1 MRQSIKILLITLNII
16 AAVAMLLGKLT
27 TLVSPAH
34 WLIFAYFGLFFPFIL
49 AINFAFILFWL
60 IFRKWKTLFISL
72 VTCFLC
78 INNICNTF
86 PIHLIKRTTTDVTNR
101 LKIMTY
107 NIDAF
112 SQFSPS
118 RKSTMDSLLAFVN
131 RKNPDVVCFQEFY
144 VYNKSGQTT
153 EKNVLKRLK
162 KYPYHFIHYSVS
174 EDVFS
179 EGLAIFSKYPIDYK
193 GMCQFSKGYYMTI
206 YADIEVNSK
215 TIRVFNHHMQ
225 SYKFTADERRHY
237 EDLVGDFNSHLFR
250 DVILKFSSKM
260 NEAYNV
266 RAKQADIVAKTI
278 DESPYPIII
287 CGDFNDVPVSY
298 TYTTIKQDLLDTYAT
313 VGTGYGNTYSHK
325 LFPFRIDYIM
335 VDPSFHPISSRAA
348 HVKYSDHYPVISEV
362 GLP

>member
-1 MRQSIKILLITLNII
+1 MIL
-16 AAVAMLLGKLT
+16 AKLT
-27 TLVSPAH
+27 TVVSPVH

-49 AINFAFILFWL
+49 IINFAFILFW
-60 IFRKWKTLFISL
+60 FFCRKWKILFISL
-72 VTCFLC
+72 IACFIC
-78 INNICNTF
+78 INNICDTF
-86 PIHLIKRTTTDVTNR
+86 PIHLIKRTTSEATSR

-112 SQFSPS
+112 SQFSSS

-131 RKNPDVVCFQEFY
+131 RKNPDVICFQEFY
-144 VYNKSGQTT
+144 VYNKSGKTT
-153 EKNVLKRLK
+153 EKNVLKGLK

-193 GMCQFSKGYYMTI
+193 GICQFSKGYYMTI
-206 YADIEVNSK
+206 YTDIEVNSK

-225 SYKFTADERRHY
+225 SYKFTSDERRHY

-250 DVILKFSSKM
+250 DVVLKFSSKM

-278 DESPYPIII
+278 EQSPYPVII

-298 TYTTIKQDLLDTYAT
+298 TYTTIKEDLLDTYAT

-348 HVKYSDHYPVISEV
+348 RVKYSDHYPVISVV

>member
-1 MRQSIKILLITLNII
+1 MAMIL
-16 AAVAMLLGKLT
+16 AKLT

-49 AINFAFILFWL
+49 VINFAFMLFWL
-60 IFRKWKTLFISL
+60 LCRKWKILFISL
-72 VTCFLC
+72 IACFLC

-86 PIHLIKRTTTDVTNR
+86 PIHLIKRTTNETSSR

-131 RKNPDVVCFQEFY
+131 RKNPDVICFQEFY

-162 KYPYHFIHYSVS
+162 KYPYHFIHYSMS

-193 GMCQFSKGYYMTI
+193 GTCQFSKEYYMTI
-206 YADIEVNSK
+206 YADIVVNAK

-225 SYKFTADERRHY
+225 SYKFTSDERKHY

-266 RAKQADIVAKTI
+266 RAKQSDIVAKTI
-278 DESPYPIII
+278 DESPYPVII

-298 TYTTIKQDLLDTYAT
+298 TYTTIKQDLVDTYAT

-348 HVKYSDHYPVISEV
+348 RVKYSDHYPVISVV